1 MTVRAQ
7 PLEPARARPRLFHML
22 EMLFQPERP
31 YRGLLWRISHALRL
45 AGSTG
50 IDAFATD
57 DPNVARARVSEPCAI
72 ADMFFSREGRLVDKW
87 AHYLPIYEKLFAR
100 LRGTDAAFL
109 EIGVFKGGS
118 LDLWRRY
125 LGPKATIF
133 GIDTWPIAPA
143 SSIRPTK

>member
-22 EMLFQPERP
+22 EMLFQPERL

-57 DPNVARARVSEPCAI
+57 DPNVARARVSGPCAI
-72 ADMFFSREGRLVDKW
+72 ADMFFSREG
-87 AHYLPIYEKLFAR
+87 A
-100 LRGTDAAFL
+100 
-109 EIGVFKGGS
+109 
-118 LDLWRRY
+118 
-125 LGPKATIF
+125 LG
-133 GIDTWPIAPA
+133 
-143 SSIRPTK
+143 R